1 MDSTVRR
8 MKPKVLLAKACI
20 SVLFFVVLFSSLREG
35 EFSKILSQVDPFY
48 FTLSFLLIP
57 VMIPSSCLK
66 WKVLLAQHGRRISFF
81 FLMRIYLIGYFF
93 SNMLPS
99 NVGGDVVRSYYIGRH
114 IGDQYQAAV
123 STFIERF
130 TGIILLLILAI
141 VAPALKPSLYRSP
154 LVFMPALGAVGL
166 LSIMVW
172 MWRVPEPLRLPRRV
186 AMGVL
191 GFVRKK
197 AGTDDPGVSARGV
210 DRFERFLDRTFSH
223 LEKFH
228 QKLLLAIGALKG
240 HARALWAVVMLTI
253 FFYFMTW
260 VNVYVSFRAFGVDP
274 DFLGISALVPAAMLV
289 AMMPVTLLGNL
300 GFTEG
305 VFVVFFGLLE
315 IGSAEA
321 LSMGLLIRLKLLV
334 VGIVGFLFY
343 ITYKHREHDFSEAE
357 LIPVADDVQA
367 EGEHD
372 G

>member
-1 MDSTVRR
+1 
-8 MKPKVLLAKACI
+8 MKLKVILAKACI
-20 SVLFFVVLFSSLREG
+20 SFLFFLVLFSSLREG
-35 EFSKILSQVDPFY
+35 EFSRILSQVDPFY
-48 FTLSFLLIP
+48 FTLSFLLVPI
-57 VMIPSSCLK
+57 MIPSSCLK
-66 WKVLLAQHGRRISFF
+66 WKVLLAQHRKSISFF
-81 FLMRIYLIGYFF
+81 FLMRIYLVGYFF
-93 SNMLPS
+93 SNLLPS

-141 VAPALKPSLYRSP
+141 IAPALKPSLYRSP
-154 LVFMPALGAVGL
+154 LVFIPALGAVGL
-166 LSIMVW
+166 LSMMVW
-172 MWRVPEPLRLPRRV
+172 MWRVPEPLRFPRRV
-186 AMGVL
+186 VMGAL
-191 GFVRKK
+191 GFTRRIVGKSDT
-197 AGTDDPGVSARGV
+197 GLSARIIK
-210 DRFERFLDRTFSH
+210 RLERFLDRTFSQ

-228 QKLLLAIGALKG
+228 QKLLMAVGALKG
-240 HARALWAVVMLTI
+240 HTRALWAVVGLTV

-260 VNVYVSFRAFGVDP
+260 VNVYVSFRAFGVQP

-289 AMMPVTLLGNL
+289 AMMPVGVLGNL

-305 VFVVFFGLLE
+305 VFVVFFGLLG

-357 LIPVADDVQA
+357 LIPCANDVKE

-372 G
+372 V